1 MIAGH
6 GADNMVFITYRCMS
20 PGSVRRFWENDMH
33 HGKVAGQD
41 EGECMASATSTIAIA
56 GAGRIGCYVGGC
68 LALAGREVVF
78 LGRGR
83 VVEAMRERGLRV
95 SDLDG
100 RDRRVEAQAI
110 SATDD
115 PATALRDADVILV
128 TAKSGATGD
137 MAGLIA
143 AHGRPD
149 AVVVSLQNGVDN
161 ADRLQASLPGRRV
174 LAGMVMFNVVQS
186 PDGERPLRVHRASQ
200 GEVMIGGGVDGL
212 AGLLDVDGLAV
223 EARADMKAV
232 QWGKL
237 LMNLNNAL
245 VALSDLPLARQLADR
260 SWRVILAAQIGEA
273 LAAMR
278 AAGITPAR
286 ITGLAPSLLPAVLRL
301 PDWLFRLLARRMLA
315 IDPEARSSMW
325 DDLKR
330 GRPTEVDELQGA
342 IIRLA
347 RQTGIPTPMNER
359 VAALVRQAEAA
370 KRGPPGLTAEK
381 VRAIPG
387 KV

>member
-1 MIAGH
+1 
-6 GADNMVFITYRCMS
+6 
-20 PGSVRRFWENDMH
+20 
-33 HGKVAGQD
+33 
-41 EGECMASATSTIAIA
+41 MASETSAVAIA
-56 GAGRIGCYVGGC
+56 GAGSIGLYVGGC
-68 LALAGREVVF
+68 LALAGRKVVF

-83 VVEAMRERGLRV
+83 VVEAMRESGLRV
-95 SDLDG
+95 SDLGG
-100 RDRRVEAQAI
+100 RDRRLAEQAI
-110 SATDD
+110 LATDD
-115 PATALRDADVILV
+115 PAAALSGAEIVLV
-128 TAKSGATGD
+128 TVKSGATAE

-143 AHGRPD
+143 AHARPD

-161 ADRLQASLPGRRV
+161 ADRLRAALPGRRV
-174 LAGMVMFNVVQS
+174 LTGMVMFNVVLS
-186 PDGERPLRVHRASQ
+186 PDGEAPLRAHRASQ
-200 GEVMIGGGVDGL
+200 GEVMIDDGVDGL

-260 SWRVILAAQIGEA
+260 SWRAILAAQIDEA

-286 ITGLAPSLLPAVLRL
+286 ITGLPPSLLPKVLRL
-301 PDWLFRLLARRMLA
+301 PDWLFGLLARRMLA
-315 IDPEARSSMW
+315 IDPRARSSMW

-330 GRPTEVDELQGA
+330 SRPTEIEELQGA
-342 IIRLA
+342 VIRLA
-347 RQTGIPTPMNER
+347 KQRGIPTPVNER
-359 VAALVRQAEAA
+359 VAALVRQAEAE
-370 KRGPPGLTAEK
+370 KRGPPGLTPEK

>member
-1 MIAGH
+1 
-6 GADNMVFITYRCMS
+6 
-20 PGSVRRFWENDMH
+20 
-33 HGKVAGQD
+33 
-41 EGECMASATSTIAIA
+41 MASREPSEDEWMASEAKTIVIA
-56 GAGRIGCYVGGC
+56 GAGSIGCYAGAC
-68 LALAGREVVF
+68 LALAGRKVVF
-78 LGRGR
+78 LARGR
-83 VVEAMRERGLRV
+83 VVEAMRQGGLRV

-100 RDRRVEAQAI
+100 RDRRVEPWAI

-115 PATALRDADVILV
+115 PAIALPDADVVLV
-128 TAKSGATGD
+128 TAKSGATGE
-137 MAGLIA
+137 MARLIA

-161 ADRLQASLPGRRV
+161 ADRLRASLPGLRV

-186 PDGERPLRVHRASQ
+186 PDGELPLRVHRASQ
-200 GEVMIGGGVDGL
+200 GEVMIEDSVGGL
-212 AGLLDVDGLAV
+212 AGLLDVDGFAV

-232 QWGKL
+232 QWSKL

-278 AAGITPAR
+278 AAGIAPAR
-286 ITGLAPSLLPAVLRL
+286 ITGLPPSLLPTVLRL
-301 PDWLFRLLARRMLA
+301 PDWLFAHLARRMLA

-330 GRPTEVDELQGA
+330 GRATEIDELQGA
-342 IIRLA
+342 VIRLA
-347 RQTGIPTPMNER
+347 RQAGIPAPINER

-370 KRGPPGLTAEK
+370 KRGPPGLTADK
-381 VRAIPG
+381 VRTIPG

>member
-1 MIAGH
+1 
-6 GADNMVFITYRCMS
+6 
-20 PGSVRRFWENDMH
+20 
-33 HGKVAGQD
+33 
-41 EGECMASATSTIAIA
+41 MASQARTIAIA
-56 GAGRIGCYVGGC
+56 GAGSIGCYVGGC
-68 LALAGREVVF
+68 LALAGRKVVF

-83 VVEAMRERGLRV
+83 IVEAMRESGLRV

-100 RDRRVEAQAI
+100 RNRRVEARAI
-110 SATDD
+110 AATDD
-115 PATALRDADVILV
+115 PAAALAGADVILV
-128 TAKSGATGD
+128 TVKSGATGE

-161 ADRLQASLPGRRV
+161 ADRLRAALPGRRV
-174 LAGMVMFNVVQS
+174 LTGMVMFNVVQS
-186 PDGERPLRVHRASQ
+186 PDGDAPLRVHRASQ
-200 GEVMIGGGVDGL
+200 GEVMIDDGVDGL
-212 AGLLDVDGLAV
+212 VDLLDVDGLAV

-232 QWGKL
+232 QWSKL

-260 SWRVILAAQIGEA
+260 SWRVILAAQVGEA

-278 AAGITPAR
+278 AAGIVPAR
-286 ITGLAPSLLPAVLRL
+286 ITGLPPALLPKMLRL
-301 PDWLFRLLARRMLA
+301 PDWLFGLLARRMLA

-330 GRPTEVDELQGA
+330 GRLTEIDELQGA
-342 IIRLA
+342 VIRLA
-347 RQTGIPTPMNER
+347 KQTGSPTPVNQR
-359 VAALVRQAEAA
+359 VTALVRQAEAE
-370 KRGPPGLTAEK
+370 KRGPPGLTPEK

>member
-1 MIAGH
+1 
-6 GADNMVFITYRCMS
+6 
-20 PGSVRRFWENDMH
+20 
-33 HGKVAGQD
+33 
-41 EGECMASATSTIAIA
+41 MASETSAIAIA
-56 GAGRIGCYVGGC
+56 GAGSIGLYVGGC
-68 LALAGREVVF
+68 LALAGRKVVF

-83 VVEAMRERGLRV
+83 VVEAMRESGLRV

-100 RDRRVEAQAI
+100 RDRRVAAQAL
-110 SATDD
+110 SATGD
-115 PATALRDADVILV
+115 PAAALSGAEIVLV
-128 TAKSGATGD
+128 TVKSGATAE

-143 AHGRPD
+143 AHARPD

-161 ADRLQASLPGRRV
+161 ADRLRAALPGRRV
-174 LAGMVMFNVVQS
+174 LTGMVMFNVVLS
-186 PDGERPLRVHRASQ
+186 PDGEAPLRAHRASQ
-200 GEVMIGGGVDGL
+200 GEVMIGDGVDGL

-260 SWRVILAAQIGEA
+260 SWRAILAAQIDEA

-278 AAGITPAR
+278 AAGIAPAR
-286 ITGLAPSLLPAVLRL
+286 ITGLPPSLLPKVLRL
-301 PDWLFRLLARRMLA
+301 PDWLFGLLARRMLA
-315 IDPEARSSMW
+315 IDPRARSSMW

-330 GRPTEVDELQGA
+330 SRPTEIGELQGA
-342 IIRLA
+342 VIRLA
-347 RQTGIPTPMNER
+347 KQRGIPTPVNER
-359 VAALVRQAEAA
+359 VAALVRQAEAE
-370 KRGPPGLTAEK
+370 KRGPPGLTPEK
-381 VRAIPG
+381 VRAIPE